1 MNVASSRSHTLL
13 LLTLLRREGLD
24 DGTAAAARPCR
35 EVVSQLS
42 LVDLAG
48 SERSVAREKS
58 STRFQERWSLEFRYM
73 NLNLRTFLKR

>member
-24 DGTAAAARPCR
+24 DATAAPATAAARPCR

-58 STRFQERWSLEFRYM
+58 STRFQEPESI
-73 NLNLRTFLKR
+73 